1 MADEQKAKLMQEL
14 KKVEDKANALQEQA
28 MDAKKQAMKKLEEKK
43 DQLNAEMLAGGLG
56 LEKELA
62 KIEGQIDEGAK
73 QIAKLEKQ
81 AVGALDTLKTGL
93 DVAQETA
100 AQTRDQLIQQA
111 QAKKDKLEE
120 ELDSLT
126 RQILESTVN
135 YSVTQ

>member
-43 DQLNAEMLAGGLG
+43 DQLMSEMQAGGLG

-100 AQTRDQLIQQA
+100 DQVSGALVKTRDQAIQ
-111 QAKKDKLEE
+111 
-120 ELDSLT
+120 
-126 RQILESTVN
+126 
-135 YSVTQ
+135 